1 MVLDLTGY
9 KGFIFDLDGVV
20 VDTRPYHLAAWQRLA
35 TELDIEFDEKANEIL
50 RGLSRMQGLERLM
63 EWGNHYTSEA
73 EKMFWADRKNQ
84 WYIELIT
91 RMSPSEVLPG
101 VLEFLVSIKE
111 RGHGTALVSSSA
123 NARKVLQSTGL
134 DPLFDVVIDGTFAKK
149 SKPAPDCFLF
159 AAHGLGLPP
168 TDCIVFE
175 DAPVGIIA
183 AQRGGFST
191 VAVGMHRDLCNAD
204 WAIEGFEEIAH
215 TLLFHQKELMHSAS
229 E

>member
-1 MVLDLTGY
+1 MVLDLFGY

-20 VDTRPYHLAAWQRLA
+20 VDTRPYHFAAWQRLA
-35 TELDIEFDEKANEIL
+35 TELDIPFDEQTNEIL
-50 RGLSRMQGLERLM
+50 RGLSRMKGLEKLM
-63 EWGNHYTSEA
+63 EWGGLYASEA

-91 RMSPSEVLPG
+91 RMTPSEVLPG
-101 VLEFLVSIKE
+101 VLEFLVATKE
-111 RGHGTALVSSSA
+111 RGHATALVSSSA

-134 DPLFDVVIDGTFAKK
+134 DPLFDVVIDGTIAKK

-159 AAHGLGLPP
+159 AAHGLGLVPN
-168 TDCIVFE
+168 DCIVFE
-175 DAPVGIIA
+175 DAPVGIVS

-191 VAVGMHRDLCNAD
+191 VAVGMHRDLCHAD
-204 WAIEGFEEIAH
+204 HAIKGFEDMVG
-215 TLLFHQKELMHSAS
+215 TFYQKKELIHSAS